1 MRVVRVRCRLES
13 ADYAAGKIE
22 TLRKR
27 IIDLASLHRDPPDAT
42 LWTVLGM
49 VHHPP
54 FLHYNPA
61 HFAVNS
67 PV

>member
-42 LWTVLGM
+42 LGMVLGLA
-49 VHHPP
+49 PQP
-54 FLHYNPA
+54 SDSTL
-61 HFAVNS
+61 
-67 PV
+67 